1 MEPGGGVRSST
12 KLKDHVNDLKVETFG
27 QAWEPSFMAYRS
39 GRYFKLDV
47 RWLTKVAS
55 QVMWALHIHKSN
67 IRDDRVEVK
76 LS

>member
-12 KLKDHVNDLKVETFG
+12 KLKDHVNDLKVGTFG
-27 QAWEPSFMAYRS
+27 QAYRS
-39 GRYFKLDV
+39 GRSFKLDV

-55 QVMWALHIHKSN
+55 PVMWALHIHKSN